1 VVAVPGLGHYHGH
14 FLNSQA
20 KTGNGLKHNQT
31 TRTDVY
37 SELLYSDL
45 YIHMYYNVCLAVD
58 VYEFFY
64 VCLGDGVGS
73 TACFPVLTWYLCYSR
88 SVLYVMDKVKR
99 DRVFPGFT
107 PEIW

>member
-1 VVAVPGLGHYHGH
+1 VETVPGLGRYYGH
-14 FLNSQA
+14 SRYPWPKQ
-20 KTGNGLKHNQT
+20 GNELKHNQT

-37 SELLYSDL
+37 LYSDL
-45 YIHMYYNVCLAVD
+45 YIHMYNNVCLAVD